1 MNKQGI
7 MRVFESVKHAMD
19 AGFETI
25 LTEPEREALE
35 PLPPEQRHA
44 ALHRLRNA
52 ETRRKEAGKASRR
65 DKSRAARKA
74 KRLQRNR

>member
-7 MRVFESVKHAMD
+7 IQVFETEKHAMD

-25 LTEPEREALE
+25 LTEPERKALE
-35 PLPPEQRHA
+35 PLPPELRHA

-74 KRLQRNR
+74 RRIQRDR